1 MPLAGMEMGAGVVK
15 LWWWVEIGRL
25 ASMVVI
31 IISGNAL
38 PNKEMS
44 VCEGIGVESERTT
57 KNGKGK

>member
-44 VCEGIGVESERTT
+44 VCEGKIGRAHV
-57 KNGKGK
+57 